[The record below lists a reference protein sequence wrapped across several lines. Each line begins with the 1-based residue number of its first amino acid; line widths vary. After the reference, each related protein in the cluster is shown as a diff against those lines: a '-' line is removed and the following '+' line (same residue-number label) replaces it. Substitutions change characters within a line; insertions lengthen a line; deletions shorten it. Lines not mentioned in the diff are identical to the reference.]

1 MISAPIPESD
11 TQKQTEADKIQAA
24 WSWLSYQAGYHELKT
39 AAQLA
44 KEGYLSTVKNLWI
57 WNGNISEI
65 PSDNIGKLASIV
77 TDRVYIENV
86 TPVSQVGA
94 ILASVQSKEL
104 VLKDISFSEENT
116 RALVT
121 AMSKVQTVTLGYFV
135 KNLDPELLSAY
146 DGQGNCTKLA
156 VEVWSDTR
164 DKYGSRL
171 RSWAADKG
179 WTVTVDDD
187 VWLVMNRLGQG
198 IHIIIIIIIICF
210 PNLQISKS

>member
-1 MISAPIPESD
+1 MA
-11 TQKQTEADKIQAA
+11 
-24 WSWLSYQAGYHELKT
+24 ELKT

-44 KEGYLSTVKNLWI
+44 KEGYLSSVKYMTI
-57 WNGNISEI
+57 KDKEISEI
-65 PSDNIGKLASIV
+65 SSDNLTKLTSIV
-77 TDRVYIENV
+77 TDRVTINNMSPMSHL
-86 TPVSQVGA
+86 TMGA
-94 ILASVQSKEL
+94 ILASVQSEEL
-104 VLKDISFSEENT
+104 LLNGMWLGLWTET
-116 RALVT
+116 LVT
-121 AMSKVQTVTLGYFV
+121 AMSRVQTVTLGYFV
-135 KNLDPELLSAY
+135 NLDPELLSAY

-187 VWLVMNRLGQG
+187 GWLVMNRLGQG
-198 IHIIIIIIIICF
+198 IHIIIIIIIIICF